1 MADQEKYV
9 EEITDQE
16 DNFSQWYNQVVRKAE
31 LADYAPVRGCMIIR
45 PYGYAIWEN
54 IQRLIDDRFKETG
67 VVNAYFPLLIPRS
80 FIAREAEH
88 IEGFAPELAWV
99 TRGGGEE
106 LEEPLAVR
114 PTSETIIG
122 HSYARWVQ
130 SYRDLPILINL
141 LNNVMRWE
149 KRTILFLRTT
159 EFLWQEGH
167 TAHRNIEEAEERTL
181 MMLEVYRAFAE
192 EDAAMPVIMG
202 RKSEN
207 EKFAGALRTYA
218 IEALMKDGK
227 ALQAGTSHNLG
238 NNFAKSF
245 DIQYLDADGQRKYCA
260 TTSWG
265 ASTRLIGGIIMVHG
279 DDAGLI
285 LPPRLA
291 PYQVGVVPI
300 WRKDT
305 EKAAVSAVVE
315 RVQKMLKGKV
325 RVKVDLSENTPGW
338 KFNEWELRGL
348 PARIEILGDCMRV
361 SQQLA
366 KTLREVP
373 HDSEGGNQELL
384 VRGGFVRQL
393 TSGIYSYLPPGN
405 RVIRKISQ
413 IVREE
418 MDHAGGQEVSMPV
431 LQPRDLWDKQPAS
444 GPTRA
449 EAVGDVLFKL
459 QDRKGRDM
467 VLGATHEEVVTTLIS
482 EFVRSY
488 RDLPQLIYQVQ
499 TKFRDE
505 ARPRAGLLRV
515 REFVMKDLYSFDA
528 DAAGLDVS
536 YRRMADAYRAI
547 FTRCGLRFIVIHAD
561 SGAIGGK
568 ESQEFIAVTE
578 AGEDD
583 AMVCDRCD
591 YAANREK
598 AAFVRI
604 ELTREPEADLE
615 EVYTPNRMSIADL
628 VAFLAIPV
636 SKTMKSVCYAAGGR
650 LVLAVVL

>member
-54 IQRLIDDRFKETG
+54 IQRLMDDRFKETG

-80 FIAREAEH
+80 FIAKEAEH

-141 LNNVMRWE
+141 WNNVMRWE

-291 PYQVGVVPI
+291 PYQVVVVPI

-305 EKAAVSAVVE
+305 EKTAVIETVE

-338 KFNEWELRGL
+338 KFNEWELRGVPVRMEIGPRDVQNNSVVLVRRDNRVKEPVPLEALETRL
-348 PARIEILGDCMRV
+348 PALLEEVQKALFQRAAEFRANNTYYTDSYEEFKEIIAEKR
-361 SQQLA
+361 
-366 KTLREVP
+366 
-373 HDSEGGNQELL
+373 
-384 VRGGFVRQL
+384 GFVRVKWAEDSAAEL
-393 TSGIYSYLPPGN
+393 AIKEETKATL
-405 RVIRKISQ
+405 RVIPFDQ
-413 IVREE
+413 PE
-418 MDHAGGQEVSMPV
+418 GGVQG
-431 LQPRDLWDKQPAS
+431 KCFYTGKPA
-444 GPTRA
+444 TC
-449 EAVGDVLFKL
+449 E
-459 QDRKGRDM
+459 
-467 VLGATHEEVVTTLIS
+467 
-482 EFVRSY
+482 
-488 RDLPQLIYQVQ
+488 
-499 TKFRDE
+499 
-505 ARPRAGLLRV
+505 
-515 REFVMKDLYSFDA
+515 
-528 DAAGLDVS
+528 
-536 YRRMADAYRAI
+536 AI
-547 FTRCGLRFIVIHAD
+547 FARA
-561 SGAIGGK
+561 
-568 ESQEFIAVTE
+568 
-578 AGEDD
+578 
-583 AMVCDRCD
+583 
-591 YAANREK
+591 Y
-598 AAFVRI
+598 
-604 ELTREPEADLE
+604 
-615 EVYTPNRMSIADL
+615 
-628 VAFLAIPV
+628 
-636 SKTMKSVCYAAGGR
+636 
-650 LVLAVVL
+650 